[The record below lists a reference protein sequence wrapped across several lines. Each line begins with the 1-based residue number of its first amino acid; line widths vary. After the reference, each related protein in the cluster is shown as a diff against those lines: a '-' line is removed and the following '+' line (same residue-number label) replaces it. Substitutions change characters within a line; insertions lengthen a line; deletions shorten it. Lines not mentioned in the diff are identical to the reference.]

1 MLDSQKEK
9 NPINNNSSKTE
20 TKTESQIF
28 KYAYSPKD
36 KYYEIY
42 NDKNNIQIIFRDPQN
57 LNAINA
63 NTNTKDSNDLK
74 DLKKNINKFN
84 EITLIFDYE
93 SLSLELD
100 TQELQ
105 TIISNIYSNISKKK
119 KLNLFIQNT
128 CINPEKNLTQL
139 NNTKNK
145 TIKLNKL
152 EISDELYSFSGKLH
166 YLFENVQVNE
176 LTLKQFKFNS
186 KSQLEN
192 FTKFIIRTNCKKLTL
207 DDIFIELLIKEDKDD
222 DEYNALDIYFTYMEN
237 SIILN
242 NTYTNI
248 ESLTLKD
255 CSLFDITKNIFKKRD
270 PNEDIIKIHIDENSL
285 LNPSIITKFKIEYNK
300 NKNNYEYEIC
310 FDLDTFKLKLEAEN
324 NDANY
329 TFIDYLKYIFKIIIS
344 FESEEQKIKIN
355 ENDGVG
361 EIDKNSLYSLTFKNF
376 DTTKYEF
383 ITNDDLTFIDE
394 NNWVFNDKEEI
405 QRKEKW
411 ELFVNELVKFEFKRL
426 SNVKKLIFDNCS
438 YFFIEWILYFITGKI
453 NNLDKCDSPI
463 EVGLK
468 ENDFDFEFLKLKKC
482 AKDYVNLDVILDL
495 KIKELIL
502 FDVPLIKSKELKDY
516 KGSIDD
522 LTIKINS
529 LESYGKDYNLNTCET
544 YEILIQLIKDE
555 KYKDTSTTFEFNALS
570 SIMTYLA
577 YTEYLKNRYLYESED
592 PKKMAEYPEKKIDKD
607 YKEVKYEKNL
617 PLCIYFGSF
626 EKRSLIYHK
635 CFDLKLP
642 DSKRSKII
650 LKNIVIRKNYENFE
664 YFTKISEDKNKN
676 PDDKKD
682 KNYYKTKKLDFGSDG
697 FYTDID
703 YKNFIIQ
710 NKINPVRLNNVNFS
724 NYVDSTLKSYD
735 KETVINFISE
745 DGENIIK
752 NYINGKRYIMDV
764 KTLNSIVY
772 KNYLFEDVGALFRYY
787 LYKIDN
793 TQINEKTKLVS
804 NYFDFLINYFT
815 IFDENNELNI
825 TIKND
830 KEFKEVFCTF
840 LLLEVLLLNK
850 NLNDKSTMNHFS
862 QKINL
867 SLIKE
872 NFNEQSTRSY
882 SNAMLGDENNKIILP
897 DKKLLERTLG
907 NYFLQEKDAENNN
920 NLIYSSFN
928 YYYTGENENKI
939 RKDGSVQIFG
949 KKYFLEINTD

>member
-1 MLDSQKEK
+1 MHNSQKEK
-9 NPINNNSSKTE
+9 NPTRNNSSKTE

-42 NDKNNIQIIFRDPQN
+42 NDKNNIQIIFRDPQT
-57 LNAINA
+57 LNAIN
-63 NTNTKDSNDLK
+63 TNGLK
-74 DLKKNINKFN
+74 ENINKFN

-100 TQELQ
+100 TQELHL
-105 TIISNIYSNISKKK
+105 IISNIYSTNISKKK

-128 CINPEKNLTQL
+128 CINPEKKLTQL

-152 EISDELYSFSGKLH
+152 AINDELYSFSGKLH

-222 DEYNALDIYFTYMEN
+222 DEYNTLDIYFSYMEN

-248 ESLTLKD
+248 ESLALKD
-255 CSLFDITKNIFKKRD
+255 CPLFNITENIFKKRE
-270 PNEDIIKIHIDENSL
+270 PNKDIINIHIDENSL

-344 FESEEQKIKIN
+344 FESKEQKIIIN
-355 ENDGVG
+355 EDDGVE
-361 EIDKNSLYSLTFKNF
+361 EIDKNSLYFLTFKNF

-411 ELFVNELVKFEFKRL
+411 ELFVNELKKFEFKRL

-463 EVGLK
+463 EVGQK

-482 AKDYVNLDVILDL
+482 AKEYVNLDVILDL

-516 KGSIDD
+516 KGSIDN

-544 YEILIQLIKDE
+544 YETLIQLIKDE

-577 YTEYLKNRYLYESED
+577 YTEYLKNINLYESED
-592 PKKMAEYPEKKIDKD
+592 PKKRDKEHPEKKR
-607 YKEVKYEKNL
+607 KYEKNL

-626 EKRSLIYHK
+626 EKRSLIYQS

-664 YFTKISEDKNKN
+664 YFTKISEEKEKNENKN

-724 NYVDSTLKSYD
+724 NYVDSTLKRYD

-745 DGENIIK
+745 DEENINKNDIK
-752 NYINGKRYIMDV
+752 KQYIMDV
-764 KTLNSIVY
+764 KTLNSILY
-772 KNYLFEDVGALFRYY
+772 KNYLFEDVGTLFRYY

-804 NYFDFLINYFT
+804 NYFEFLINYFK
-815 IFDENNELNI
+815 IFNENNKLII

-830 KEFKEVFCTF
+830 KEFKEVSCTF
-840 LLLEVLLLNK
+840 LLLELLLENK
-850 NLNDKSTMNHFS
+850 KLYENS
-862 QKINL
+862 
-867 SLIKE
+867 KE
-872 NFNEQSTRSY
+872 NIIEQSTRSF
-882 SNAMLGDENNKIILP
+882 SGVVLDDERNKIILP
-897 DKKLLERTLG
+897 NKKLLEMALG
-907 NYFLQEKDAENNN
+907 NYFLQEKNAENNN
-920 NLIYSSFN
+920 NLNYSSFN
-928 YYYTGENENKI
+928 YYFTGENEKKMRKEGFFQISDKI
-939 RKDGSVQIFG
+939 
-949 KKYFLEINTD
+949 YFLEINSD

>member
-1 MLDSQKEK
+1 MHDSQKGEK
-9 NPINNNSSKTE
+9 AISINPSKKE
-20 TKTESQIF
+20 TKTESKIF
-28 KYAYSPKD
+28 KYTYSPKE

-42 NDKNNIQIIFRDPQN
+42 NNDKDTIQIIFRDPQI
-57 LNAINA
+57 LNAINE
-63 NTNTKDSNDLK
+63 NYLK
-74 DLKKNINKFN
+74 GNINEFN

-105 TIISNIYSNISKKK
+105 KIISMIYSNISKN
-119 KLNLFIQNT
+119 KLNLVIQNT
-128 CINPEKNLTQL
+128 CINPEKKLTQL

-145 TIKLNKL
+145 EIKLNKL

-166 YLFENVQVNE
+166 YLFEKVQVNE

-192 FTKFIIRTNCKKLTL
+192 FTKFIIRSNCKKLTL
-207 DDIFIELLIKEDKDD
+207 EDIFIELLIKEDKDD
-222 DEYNALDIYFTYMEN
+222 DEYNNLDIYFNYMDN

-242 NTYTNI
+242 NSYTNI

-255 CSLFDITKNIFKKRD
+255 CSLFAITDNIFKKRD
-270 PNEDIIKIHIDENSL
+270 PNEDIKISTDIDENSL

-329 TFIDYLKYIFKIIIS
+329 TFIDYLKYIFNIIIS

-355 ENDGVG
+355 EDDGVG
-361 EIDKNSLYSLTFKNF
+361 EIDKNSLYCLTFKNF

-411 ELFVNELVKFEFKRL
+411 EQFVNELKKFKFKRL

-463 EVGLK
+463 EVGQK
-468 ENDFDFEFLKLKKC
+468 ENDFDFEFLKMKKC

-516 KGSIDD
+516 KGSIDN

-555 KYKDTSTTFEFNALS
+555 KYKDTNTTFEFNALS

-577 YTEYLKNRYLYESED
+577 YKEYLKNINFYENED
-592 PKKMAEYPEKKIDKD
+592 PEKKMNDKD
-607 YKEVKYEKNL
+607 YKKGKYEKNL

-626 EKRSLIYHK
+626 EKRSLIYQK

-664 YFTKISEDKNKN
+664 YFTYISEKNQKKTSDDKSDKN
-676 PDDKKD
+676 
-682 KNYYKTKKLDFGSDG
+682 YKTKKLDFGSDG

-703 YKNFIIQ
+703 YRNFIIE

-724 NYVDSTLKSYD
+724 NYVDSSLKSYD

-752 NYINGKRYIMDV
+752 NNINEKLYIMDV
-764 KTLNSIVY
+764 KTLNSILY
-772 KNYLFEDVGALFRYY
+772 KNYFFEDVGALFRYY
-787 LYKIDN
+787 FYKIDN
-793 TQINEKTKLVS
+793 TQINEKTKLIS
-804 NYFDFLINYFT
+804 NYFRFLTNYFT
-815 IFDENNELNI
+815 IFDENNKLEI

-840 LLLEVLLLNK
+840 LLLELLLLLNK
-850 NLNDKSTMNHFS
+850 PLHERRNMDQSS
-862 QKINL
+862 QIINL
-867 SLIKE
+867 SLINE
-872 NFNEQSTRSY
+872 NINEQSTRSF
-882 SNAMLGDENNKIILP
+882 SGVMLSDENNKIILP

-907 NYFLQEKDAENNN
+907 NYFLQEKNAENNN

-928 YYYTGENENKI
+928 YYYTGENEKKMREENF
-939 RKDGSVQIFG
+939 VQILG
-949 KKYFLEINTD
+949 KKILKILFCYFISIFF

>member
-1 MLDSQKEK
+1 MDNSQKNLLAK
-9 NPINNNSSKTE
+9 TNNFSKKE
-20 TKTESQIF
+20 TGNKSYIF
-28 KYAYSPKD
+28 DYTYSPKE

-42 NDKNNIQIIFRDPQN
+42 NDTGKIQIIFRDPQT
-57 LNAINA
+57 LNAINVI
-63 NTNTKDSNDLK
+63 NNNKSLK
-74 DLKKNINKFN
+74 EDINEFN

-105 TIISNIYSNISKKK
+105 TIISKIYSNISKET
-119 KLNLFIQNT
+119 KLNLVIQNT
-128 CINPEKNLTQL
+128 CINPEKILTQL
-139 NNTKNK
+139 NNKKNK
-145 TIKLNKL
+145 AIKLNKL

-166 YLFENVQVNE
+166 YLFENIQVNE

-192 FTKFIIRTNCKKLTL
+192 FTKFIIRSNCKKLTL
-207 DDIFIELLIKEDKDD
+207 EDIFIELLIKEDKDD
-222 DEYNALDIYFTYMEN
+222 DEYNDLDIYFNYTDN

-242 NTYTNI
+242 STYTNI
-248 ESLTLKD
+248 ESLTLID
-255 CSLFDITKNIFKKRD
+255 CSFFAITDNIFKKRD
-270 PNEDIIKIHIDENSL
+270 PNEDIKISTDIDENSL

-300 NKNNYEYEIC
+300 NKNNYEYEIS
-310 FDLDTFKLKLEAEN
+310 FDLDAFKLKLEAEN

-329 TFIDYLKYIFKIIIS
+329 TFIDYLKYIFNIIIS

-355 ENDGVG
+355 EDDGVG
-361 EIDKNSLYSLTFKNF
+361 EIDKNSLYCLTFKNF

-411 ELFVNELVKFEFKRL
+411 EQFVNELKKFKFKRL

-463 EVGLK
+463 GVGQK
-468 ENDFDFEFLKLKKC
+468 ENDFDFELLKMKKC

-502 FDVPLIKSKELKDY
+502 FDVPLFKSKELKDY
-516 KGSIDD
+516 KGSIDN
-522 LTIKINS
+522 LTLKISS

-555 KYKDTSTTFEFNALS
+555 KYKDTDTTFEFNALA

-577 YTEYLKNRYLYESED
+577 YKEYLNNNNLYENED
-592 PKKMAEYPEKKIDKD
+592 PKKRAKEYPEKKMNDND
-607 YKEVKYEKNL
+607 YKKGKYEKNL
-617 PLCIYFGSF
+617 PLSIYFGSF
-626 EKRSLIYHK
+626 EKRSFICHE

-664 YFTKISEDKNKN
+664 YFTKISEDKESKTS
-676 PDDKKD
+676 DDKSD
-682 KNYYKTKKLDFGSDG
+682 KNYKIKKLDFGSDG
-697 FYTDID
+697 FYTDMD
-703 YKNFIIQ
+703 YRNFIIE
-710 NKINPVRLNNVNFS
+710 NKINPVRLINVNFS
-724 NYVDSTLKSYD
+724 NYVDSSLKNYD
-735 KETVINFISE
+735 QETVINFISG
-745 DGENIIK
+745 DKKNFIK
-752 NYINGKRYIMDV
+752 NDINEKQYIMDV
-764 KTLNSIVY
+764 KTLNSILY

-793 TQINEKTKLVS
+793 TQINEKTKLIRD
-804 NYFDFLINYFT
+804 YFEFLMKFFDVINNKL
-815 IFDENNELNI
+815 II

-830 KEFKEVFCTF
+830 KEFKEVICTF
-840 LLLEVLLLNK
+840 LLLQILLK
-850 NLNDKSTMNHFS
+850 SNDKNALS
-862 QKINL
+862 QSSNINL
-867 SLIKE
+867 SQNKE
-872 NFNEQSTRSY
+872 NNNDQSTKSY
-882 SNAMLGDENNKIILP
+882 SWVDGESNKIILP
-897 DKKLLERTLG
+897 DKKKLEMELG
-907 NYFLQEKDAENNN
+907 NYFLQEKNAENNN

-928 YYYTGENENKI
+928 YYYTGDNEKKM
-939 RKDGSVQIFG
+939 REDRFAQIFD
-949 KKYFLEINTD
+949 KIYFEINTD